1 MKISTI
7 ALALVILL
15 LLSYIPFTTEA
26 ASTEK
31 IKTQINGPT
40 SVITGGTYKYT
51 VTIIG
56 APNADKW
63 GCVVNVSQGGKAV
76 PENYTSQTSSTFTV
90 TVQSPAKE
98 GDFTITVNGT
108 ADIGNSTYW
117 NKVEYKVKAVQP
129 YIVTATIYNSG
140 EVDAN
145 NVSVSLFADGKFQYT
160 TSVSI
165 PSGKSS
171 TATLKWNPSGFSDG
185 VHTLEIRIDPSSNLT
200 FEGGKAVLIKQVYV
214 GAMHEDKTGIWI
226 ALAILFG
233 AGAVYALFSYH
244 SKKKRMPKRK
254 KW

>member
-1 MKISTI
+1 MRKIPVI
-7 ALALVILL
+7 ALALVLLL
-15 LLSYIPFTTEA
+15 LLSYIPFPSEA
-26 ASTEK
+26 ASTK

-56 APNADKW
+56 APDADRW
-63 GCVVNVSQGGKAV
+63 GCKVNVSEGGKAV
-76 PENYTSQTSSTFTV
+76 PENYTSNTSSTFSV
-90 TVQSPAKE
+90 SIQSPVKE
-98 GDFTITVNGT
+98 GEFTITVNGT
-108 ADIGNSTYW
+108 ADIGNTTYW

-129 YIVTATIYNSG
+129 YVVTATIYNSG

-160 TSVSI
+160 ATVSV

-171 TATLKWNPSGFSDG
+171 TATLKWNPTGFSDG

-200 FEGGKAVLIKQVYV
+200 FEGGKAVLIKQVYIGPV
-214 GAMHEDKTGIWI
+214 HEDKTGIWI

-233 AGAVYALFSYH
+233 AGAVYALFSYR